1 MRYSHSVCLAT
12 LTLTMLVAS
21 AGVEVRAQD
30 ASATAD
36 AATDR
41 ARHTV
46 KMLDD
51 IYKTAVV
58 LITDKY
64 VNDES
69 DFPAGGAAIALFN
82 AVGEKGWHQVRLLD
96 VTGDPYESANV
107 AKDAFEKQ
115 AVTKIRE
122 GAAFVEEVESSDGKK
137 YFRAMTPV
145 PVVMAKCVLCHPHY
159 ADAKPGEA
167 IGAISYKLPMDP

>member
-1 MRYSHSVCLAT
+1 MRYSHSVCLTT

-21 AGVEVRAQD
+21 AGVDARAQD
-30 ASATAD
+30 ASATTD

-69 DFPAGGAAIALFN
+69 DFPAGSAAIALFN

-159 ADAKPGEA
+159 AEAKPGEA